1 MLNEVVSKN
10 YMIAGYAAILS
21 VLALYLISLII
32 RWRNLKRDLQTIKE
46 FQNKTPQESP
56 GEGLH

>member
-56 GEGLH
+56 GKGIH